1 MIHRGE
7 RAINQNHPRADADL
21 ELVYEDIHTVLITVF
36 HMFKQREENIE
47 HVKKRTKNIKK
58 TQIKLLDMK
67 TTMSGVKNTLGGI
80 SGN

>member
-1 MIHRGE
+1 
-7 RAINQNHPRADADL
+7 
-21 ELVYEDIHTVLITVF
+21 
-36 HMFKQREENIE
+36 MFKQREENIE